1 MLTGFGSEHIRQALC
16 VHIACLCEA
25 GWPADPSVVTS
36 WKATVYST
44 LERIE
49 EPLQK
54 LASETFRALF
64 AQHGHL
70 LEAEFEVCLAKATST
85 AMADRLGQRGFAR
98 ALGEIDYRNPAYQ
111 GWISKT
117 IGALAEI
124 VKQHNHAAARAAVHA
139 ADAEARRNAVNA
151 VTNIIRVLDKQYQQ
165 GRFWCVKGRER
176 SC

>member
-25 GWPADPSVVTS
+25 NWPADPSVITS
-36 WKATVYST
+36 WKATTYST

-70 LEAEFEVCLAKATST
+70 LEAEFDVCLAKASST
-85 AMADRLGQRGFAR
+85 AMVNRLGQRGFAL

-111 GWISKT
+111 GWISRA
-117 IGALAEI
+117 IEVLAKI
-124 VKQHNHAAARAAVHA
+124 VQHHNTASANV

-165 GRFWCVKGRER
+165 GTF
-176 SC
+176 